1 MKTMEKLVR
10 RFNRIHKGYTAELCK
25 DSWEPRYTVYITE
38 PVWGIT
44 HGYVFASCRAFREWM
59 DGVVLD

>member
-1 MKTMEKLVR
+1 MKTMAKLIR
-10 RFNRIHKGYTAELCK
+10 RFNRMTPDYKAELCT

-38 PVWGIT
+38 PVCGMVSR
-44 HGYVFASCRAFREWM
+44 YVFTSCRDFREWM